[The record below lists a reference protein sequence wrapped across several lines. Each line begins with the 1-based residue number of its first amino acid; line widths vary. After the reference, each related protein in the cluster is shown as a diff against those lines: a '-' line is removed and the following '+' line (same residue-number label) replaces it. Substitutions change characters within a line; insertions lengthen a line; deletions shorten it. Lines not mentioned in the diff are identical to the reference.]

1 MRQVNTCTMEQLR
14 TAFDSLSQWWFDLH
28 FTRHQ
33 KIALGIIAGFVLII
47 SLFMV
52 FRGNTQI
59 NAAPEIV
66 PITISEPEIFV
77 DVTGAVNNPGVYSLT
92 GRSRV
97 IDAIKAAGDSAPG
110 ADLSTINLARV
121 LNDGEQIY
129 VDATVVNSSGQRV
142 SKKVASGPIN
152 INRATLRQLDS
163 LDGIGPVIAGRII
176 EYRKKNGSF
185 LTIDDLQ
192 KVSGIGAAKFAQIKS
207 KVRI

>member
-1 MRQVNTCTMEQLR
+1 MDQLR
-14 TAFDSLSQWWFDLH
+14 DAFESITQWWFDLH
-28 FTRHQ
+28 FSRNQ
-33 KIALGIIAGFVLII
+33 KIALSIIASVVLTL
-47 SLFMV
+47 SLLIV
-52 FRGNTQI
+52 LRGNTQI
-59 NAAPEIV
+59 NAAPEIIPV
-66 PITISEPEIFV
+66 TIAEPEIFV
-77 DVTGAVNNPGVYSLT
+77 DVTGAVNKPGVYTLT

-129 VDATVVNSSGQRV
+129 VDSTVVNGSGQRV
-142 SKKVASGPIN
+142 SKKVSSGPIN
-152 INRATLRQLDS
+152 INRATLRQLDA

-185 LTIDDLQ
+185 LTVDDLQ

>member
-1 MRQVNTCTMEQLR
+1 MDQLR
-14 TAFDSLSQWWFDLH
+14 NAFESVTQWWFDLH
-28 FTRHQ
+28 FSRNQ
-33 KIALGIIAGFVLII
+33 KIALSIIASVVLALSVLIV
-47 SLFMV
+47 L
-52 FRGNTQI
+52 RGNTQI
-59 NAAPEIV
+59 NAAPEII
-66 PITISEPEIFV
+66 PITIAEPEIFV
-77 DVTGAVNNPGVYSLT
+77 DVTGAVNNPGVYTLT

-129 VDATVVNSSGQRV
+129 VDSTVVNSSGQRV
-142 SKKVASGPIN
+142 SKKVSSGPIN
-152 INRATLRQLDS
+152 INRATLRQLDA

-185 LTIDDLQ
+185 LTVDDLQ
-192 KVSGIGAAKFAQIKS
+192 KVIGIGAAKFAQIKS

>member
-1 MRQVNTCTMEQLR
+1 MDQLR
-14 TAFDSLSQWWFDLH
+14 NAFEALTEWWFDLH
-28 FTRHQ
+28 FSRNQ
-33 KIALGIIAGFVLII
+33 KIALSIIAAIVLALSVLIV
-47 SLFMV
+47 L
-52 FRGNTQI
+52 RGNTQI
-59 NAAPEIV
+59 NAAPEII
-66 PITISEPEIFV
+66 PITIAEPEIFV
-77 DVTGAVNNPGVYSLT
+77 DVTGAVNNPGVYTLT

-129 VDATVVNSSGQRV
+129 VDSTVVNSSGQRV
-142 SKKVASGPIN
+142 SKKVSSGPIN
-152 INRATLRQLDS
+152 INRATLRQLDA

>member
-1 MRQVNTCTMEQLR
+1 MDQLR
-14 TAFDSLSQWWFDLH
+14 DAFESITQWWFDLH
-28 FTRHQ
+28 FSRNQ
-33 KIALGIIAGFVLII
+33 KIALSIIAAIVLALSVLIV
-47 SLFMV
+47 L
-52 FRGNTQI
+52 RGNTQI
-59 NAAPEIV
+59 NAAPEII
-66 PITISEPEIFV
+66 PITIAEPEIFV
-77 DVTGAVNNPGVYSLT
+77 DVTGAVNNPGVYTLT

-97 IDAIKAAGDSAPG
+97 IDAIKAAGDSTPG

-129 VDATVVNSSGQRV
+129 VDSTVVNSSGQRV
-142 SKKVASGPIN
+142 SKKVSSGPIN
-152 INRATLRQLDS
+152 INRATLRQLDA

-185 LTIDDLQ
+185 LIIDDLQ

>member
-1 MRQVNTCTMEQLR
+1 MEQLR

-28 FTRHQ
+28 FTRQQ
-33 KIALGIIAGFVLII
+33 KIALGVIAAIVLTL
-47 SLFMV
+47 SLLV
-52 FRGNTQI
+52 VLRGNTQI
-59 NAAPEIV
+59 NTAPEIV

-77 DVTGAVNNPGVYSLT
+77 DVTGAVNKPGVYSLT

-129 VDATVVNSSGQRV
+129 VDSSVVNSAGQRV

-152 INRATLRQLDS
+152 INRATLRQLDG

-176 EYRKKNGSF
+176 QYRKKNGSF

>member
-1 MRQVNTCTMEQLR
+1 MEQLR
-14 TAFDSLSQWWFDLH
+14 ATFDSISQWWFDLH
-28 FTRHQ
+28 FSRLQ
-33 KIALGIIAGFVLII
+33 KIALGIIATIVLTF
-47 SLFMV
+47 SLLIV
-52 FRGNTQI
+52 LRGNTQI
-59 NAAPEIV
+59 NAAPQII
-66 PITISEPEIFV
+66 PMTISEPEIFV
-77 DVTGAVNNPGVYSLT
+77 DVTGAVNKPGVYSLA

-129 VDATVVNSSGQRV
+129 VDSTTSNISGQGV

-152 INRATLRQLDS
+152 INRATLRQLDG
-163 LDGIGPVIAGRII
+163 LDGIGPVIATRII

>member
-1 MRQVNTCTMEQLR
+1 MEQLR

-28 FTRHQ
+28 FTRQ
-33 KIALGIIAGFVLII
+33 QRIALGIIATTVLLI
-47 SLFMV
+47 SLFIV
-52 FRGNTQI
+52 LRGNTQI
-59 NAAPEIV
+59 NAAPEII

-129 VDATVVNSSGQRV
+129 VDSTVVNSSGQRV
-142 SKKVASGPIN
+142 SKKVSSGPIN
-152 INRATLRQLDS
+152 INRATLRQLDG

-176 EYRKKNGSF
+176 DYRKKNGSF

>member
-1 MRQVNTCTMEQLR
+1 MEQLR

-33 KIALGIIAGFVLII
+33 KIALGIIAGFVLVI
-47 SLFMV
+47 SLFIV
-52 FRGNTQI
+52 LRGNTQI
-59 NAAPEIV
+59 NEAPEIV

>member
-1 MRQVNTCTMEQLR
+1 MDQLR
-14 TAFDSLSQWWFDLH
+14 DAFESITQWWFDLH
-28 FTRHQ
+28 FSRNQ
-33 KIALGIIAGFVLII
+33 KIALSIIAAIVLAL
-47 SLFMV
+47 SVLTV
-52 FRGNTQI
+52 VRGNTQI
-59 NAAPEIV
+59 NAAPEII
-66 PITISEPEIFV
+66 PITIAEPEIFV

-129 VDATVVNSSGQRV
+129 VDSTVVNSAGQRV
-142 SKKVASGPIN
+142 SKKVSSGPIN
-152 INRATLRQLDS
+152 INRATLRQLDA

-185 LTIDDLQ
+185 LTVDDLQ